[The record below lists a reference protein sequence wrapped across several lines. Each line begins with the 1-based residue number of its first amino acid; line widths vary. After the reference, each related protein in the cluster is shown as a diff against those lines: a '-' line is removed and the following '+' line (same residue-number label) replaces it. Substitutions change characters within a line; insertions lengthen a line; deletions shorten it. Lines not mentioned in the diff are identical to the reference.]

1 MSNAEQKKR
10 IHVLMSEDSIAEA
23 PDFYERHICGKLR
36 MGSAQL
42 FPYLLGSRHIFVSG
56 EHSDQLFGSDMIGK
70 LIVRNGIGV
79 VHKPY
84 DRGLLTAFFDPEGK
98 ISGDTEFCLD
108 MFEYLAAKAP
118 VPIETNFHFLWWI
131 NFNLKWQSVFLRTLS
146 YTAERNK
153 TALSAAYVDEH
164 FVPFFNTEEFQ
175 LWSMN
180 NLDKRM
186 SGDWSTYKWVAK
198 DIIFEFTKDDS
209 YRRNK
214 VKKGSLFFI
223 ILRKLAWK
231 YIWSDYSLARKA
243 DLQSLYRPD
252 NTFLHDTTPWVMQ
265 AVAE

>member
-1 MSNAEQKKR
+1 M
-10 IHVLMSEDSIAEA
+10 L
-23 PDFYERHICGKLR
+23 
-36 MGSAQL
+36 
-42 FPYLLGSRHIFVSG
+42 
-56 EHSDQLFGSDMIGK
+56 
-70 LIVRNGIGV
+70 
-79 VHKPY
+79 
-84 DRGLLTAFFDPEGK
+84 
-98 ISGDTEFCLD
+98 
-108 MFEYLAAKAP
+108 EYLASKAP